1 MTVAMLH
8 NMNLNRYWVLMMN
21 KSDTIKE
28 LATALAKAQGEIE
41 NATKATNNAFFKS
54 KYADLA
60 ECLNTVR
67 PVFSKHGL
75 SLSQFPSFE
84 GGVASVE
91 SILMHAS
98 GEWISSTASAP
109 VSKQDAQGVG
119 SATTYLRRY
128 SLAAIAGIAQED
140 DDANSAVGNHKK
152 QASNTVNNGS
162 AMDTSKVEFEKL
174 SFDEQL
180 KMKGVAEEVSDVF
193 INIGIEAAYNKL
205 EEQNYTND
213 KKLAVWFL
221 FDSKLRTAI
230 KNEIKKRAQ

>member
-1 MTVAMLH
+1 
-8 NMNLNRYWVLMMN
+8 MMN

-140 DDANSAVGNHKK
+140 DDANSAVGKHEK
-152 QASNTVNNGS
+152 QQPVNNAIS
-162 AMDTSKVEFEKL
+162 FITKDQVANIESLITELSVNKSDFLTWAKVNELSQIKTEHYEIVINRLESKRNPK
-174 SFDEQL
+174 
-180 KMKGVAEEVSDVF
+180 
-193 INIGIEAAYNKL
+193 
-205 EEQNYTND
+205 
-213 KKLAVWFL
+213 
-221 FDSKLRTAI
+221 
-230 KNEIKKRAQ
+230 